1 MADKVLVI
9 VESAAKAKTIGKFLG
24 RNYVIKASVG
34 HIRDLPKSSLGVD
47 IDSGFVP
54 RYITIRGKG
63 ELLKEIKE
71 EAAKAGKVLLAT
83 DPDREGEAIAW
94 HLTQAININP
104 DSMCRIEFNEITK
117 DAVKKAVKNPRA
129 IDMDRVNA
137 QQARRVLDRLVGYNL
152 SPLLWAK
159 VRKGLSGGRVQSVA
173 VRLISDREREI
184 QDFITEEYWTIDVE
198 LLTADRKNLTV
209 HLVGKGKEKL
219 DLRNKDQ
226 VDKVLKE
233 LKKLDYV
240 ITEIDNREKRR
251 KALAPFTTS
260 TMQQEAYRKLGF
272 TSSRTM
278 RIAQELYE
286 GLAIGSEGNVGLITY
301 LRTDSTRISA
311 EAQQEALQY
320 IEERYG
326 SSYRPEN
333 PNIYKTKKTAQDAH
347 EAIRPTSAYRHPDQ
361 IKSFLS
367 RDQHRLYKLIWERF
381 VASQMSPAVYDTQT
395 VDVKAGS
402 YLLRANGSILKFPG
416 HLAVYQDSEL
426 AEYEKKKLP
435 PLKNQER
442 LQLVQT
448 LPEQHFTQPP
458 PRFTEATLVKLLEE
472 KNIGRPST
480 YAPIIET
487 IIKRGYVERKNKQ
500 FVPTE
505 LGYIVG
511 DILLQHF
518 PEIMDVEF
526 TASMEEELDD
536 VEEHGKVW
544 QDTITEFWS
553 TFSHRLE
560 DAEATIEKVEIKP
573 EEAGKDCPQCGQPLV
588 YRMGRYGKFMACSGF
603 PACKYTESMAQ
614 EAGVACPKCGAPILT
629 LRTKRGRLFYGCKNY
644 PQCDFKSWNL
654 PSGQKCPVCGEF
666 MVEKTVKGEK
676 AVVCTNPE
684 CKHQLIEV

>member
-1 MADKVLVI
+1 MANKVLVI

-24 RNYVIKASVG
+24 KNYAIKASVG

-47 IDSGFVP
+47 VEGGFVP

-71 EAAKAGKVLLAT
+71 EAAKAEKVLLAT

-94 HLTQAININP
+94 HLTQAINLNP
-104 DSMCRIEFNEITK
+104 QSLCRIEFNEITK
-117 DAVKKAVKNPRA
+117 DAVKKAVKNPRS

-173 VRLISDREREI
+173 VRLICDREREI
-184 QDFITEEYWTIDVE
+184 DDFICEEYWTIDVE
-198 LLTADRKNLTV
+198 LLTTKKDIVNVRLIA
-209 HLVGKGKEKL
+209 KGKEKL
-219 DLRNKDQ
+219 ELTTEAEAKLVVKDLERLSYQ
-226 VDKVLKE
+226 VSS
-233 LKKLDYV
+233 
-240 ITEIDNREKRR
+240 IDNKEKRR
-251 KALAPFTTS
+251 KALPPFTTS

-286 GLAIGSEGNVGLITY
+286 GLPLGSEGNVGLITY
-301 LRTDSTRISA
+301 LRTDSTRISN
-311 EAQQEALQY
+311 EAQSEALQY
-320 IEERYG
+320 IEEKYG
-326 SSYRPEN
+326 AGYRPET
-333 PNIYKTKKTAQDAH
+333 PNQYKTKKTAQDAH
-347 EAIRPTSAYRHPDQ
+347 EAIRPSSAYRHPDQ
-361 IKSFLS
+361 IKNYLS
-367 RDQHRLYKLIWERF
+367 RDQHRLYKVIWERF
-381 VASQMSPAVYDTQT
+381 IASQMSMAIYDTQT
-395 VDVKAGS
+395 VDVAAGD
-402 YLLRANGSILKFPG
+402 YILRANGSILKFPG
-416 HLAVYQDSEL
+416 HLAVYKDGETVE
-426 AEYEKKKLP
+426 AEKKKLP
-435 PLKNQER
+435 PLKEKES
-442 LQLVQT
+442 LQLSAV

-458 PRFTEATLVKLLEE
+458 PRFTEATLVKMLEE

-487 IIKRGYVERKNKQ
+487 IIKRGYVDRKNKQ
-500 FVPTE
+500 FSPTE

-511 DILLQHF
+511 DILMKHF

-526 TASMEEELDD
+526 TASMEERLDD
-536 VEEHGKVW
+536 IEDGGKVW
-544 QDTITEFWS
+544 QDTVAEFYS
-553 TFSHRLE
+553 TFSYRLQE
-560 DAEATIEKVEIKP
+560 AEATIEKVEIKP
-573 EEAGKDCPQCGQPLV
+573 EEAGKDCPQCGQPMV

-614 EAGVACPKCGAPILT
+614 EAGAACPKCSSPLLT
-629 LRTKRGRLFYGCKNY
+629 LRTKKGRLFYGCKNY

-654 PSGQKCPVCGEF
+654 PSGKKCPVCGEM

-676 AVVCTNPE
+676 VIVCANAE
-684 CKHQLIEV
+684 CKHQLVGV